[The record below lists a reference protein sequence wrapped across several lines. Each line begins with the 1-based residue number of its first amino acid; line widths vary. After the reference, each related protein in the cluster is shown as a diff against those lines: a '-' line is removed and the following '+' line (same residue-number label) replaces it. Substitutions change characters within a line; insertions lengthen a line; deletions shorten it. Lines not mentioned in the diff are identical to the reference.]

1 MPLQLKECNLM
12 SLVNLQAKVIHR
24 LSQGRVEFSKIT
36 PTIMN
41 ESPTATL
48 PTGKLGH
55 GLVNLRK
62 GGFANDS
69 EGSFMLTKRQVAETL
84 SVSIATVNRLLQRG
98 ELRGVHV
105 GRSVRISE
113 AEVEAFLMRGGS
125 SHEG

>member
-1 MPLQLKECNLM
+1 M

-55 GLVNLRK
+55 NPVDLKKGRFTCNLK
-62 GGFANDS
+62 GV
-69 EGSFMLTKRQVAETL
+69 FMLSRRQVADTL
-84 SVSIATVNRLLQRG
+84 SVSISTVNRLLQRG

-113 AEVEAFLMRGGS
+113 VEVEAFLMRGGS